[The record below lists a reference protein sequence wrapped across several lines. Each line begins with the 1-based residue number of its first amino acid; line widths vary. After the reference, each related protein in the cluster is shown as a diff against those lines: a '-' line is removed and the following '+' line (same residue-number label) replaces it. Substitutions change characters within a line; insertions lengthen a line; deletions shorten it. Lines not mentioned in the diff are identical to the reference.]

1 MLFAAYPIVFQE
13 ARGWSQGIGGL
24 AFIGVLIGMIFAI
37 LYSVFIENPRYQKVV
52 EKHGGM
58 APPEARLPAAIVGG
72 IALPVGLFW
81 FAWTNY
87 PTLPWEASVAA
98 GIPFGFG
105 MVLVFLA
112 VMNYLIDAYTIFA
125 ASALAANSVLRSCFG
140 AAFPLFTVSRK
151 KDHENYSTY

>member
-1 MLFAAYPIVFQE
+1 MGEGARLKPPDIQRQLFQPFFSTKGE
-13 ARGWSQGIGGL
+13 AGTGLGLWVSKGI
-24 AFIGVLIGMIFAI
+24 
-37 LYSVFIENPRYQKVV
+37 V
-52 EKHGGM
+52 EKHGGI

-140 AAFPLFTVSRK
+140 AAFPLFTVSQSRN
-151 KDHENYSTY
+151 HRHGSSY